1 VFRTLFGGVT
11 KRPGTRDAG
20 ASAHCGTLLPTMRLA
35 YPLALAILLGACA
48 SSAPFTPSP
57 HYATVTKH
65 LDVGG
70 QVLVYA
76 DVDGDLAAGAEY
88 LDKLIEQTRA
98 LYPDLKLDRVSAQRI
113 LRQLGLDQV
122 PAMGLSSS
130 REGKIF
136 HNRAFFEYGKERRG
150 LLLMTG
156 TGPRELEV
164 VRQAPVDADLV
175 FESDIK
181 LKSLFDLIETIAKEI
196 GGKESEALFAELDEQ
211 LPGTPLTLRQL
222 IGHLDTRLVGVL
234 RVDERRAFILPGNDQ
249 VQIPGFDLLLS
260 ADDLGV
266 LFDVYQGMLRMLPNV
281 KVSEDGDM
289 QWIEIDAGIAGAPWL
304 QPVLAKNAKTG
315 RLFVATGKGF
325 VTEYLADKKGGKQP
339 LCQAADWKRAT
350 ARFEAKAN
358 ALTYMSGAFVPKVER
373 FVRPLGKDDKE
384 LQMGIDVL
392 LGLLPEAGIPFA
404 AQQVNL
410 ADGLYYASYA
420 TTSHK
425 STIFSG
431 LVAGPLVVAG
441 AAAAV
446 ATSGL
451 RDYLHASRDAP
462 KGADA
467 EKGPPA
473 VEKTPDVEKS
483 PDVPDQGAD

>member
-1 VFRTLFGGVT
+1 VLTIPV
-11 KRPGTRDAG
+11 A
-20 ASAHCGTLLPTMRLA
+20 
-35 YPLALAILLGACA
+35 ACA

-57 HYATVTKH
+57 HYATVTEH

-76 DVDGDLAAGAEY
+76 DVEGDLAAGAEY
-88 LDKLIEQTRA
+88 LDRLIQQTRT
-98 LYPDLKLDRVSAQRI
+98 LYPDLKLDRVSVQRI

-156 TGPRELEV
+156 TGPREMEV

-196 GGKESEALFAELDEQ
+196 GGKDGEALFAGLDEQ

-234 RVDERRAFILPGNDQ
+234 RVDERRGFTLPGNEQ

-281 KVSEDGDM
+281 KVSQDGDM

-304 QPVLAKNAKTG
+304 QPVLAKNPKTG
-315 RLFVATGKGF
+315 RLFVATSKGF
-325 VTEYLADKKGGKQP
+325 ASEYLADKKGGKQP
-339 LCQAADWKRAT
+339 LRQAADWKRAT

-373 FVRPLGKDDKE
+373 FVRPLGKE

-410 ADGLYYASYA
+410 DDGLYYASYA

-425 STIFSG
+425 STLFSG

-451 RDYLHASRDAP
+451 RDYLHASRDAH
-462 KGADA
+462 KSADA
-467 EKGPPA
+467 DKSPPA
-473 VEKTPDVEKS
+473 VEKTPDAEKS